1 MSSPDGKVPP
11 SNLSDPIFLTNPTEL
26 AQFLFLIRTL
36 CIVLFSPFS
45 EPIRN
50 VGRGKRDDYD
60 EDRSNSEKH
69 ITHSFS
75 YLTGTASHPWFYV
88 GENKAYAFFDQQRY

>member
-1 MSSPDGKVPP
+1 MPP

-26 AQFLFLIRTL
+26 AQFLFRTL
-36 CIVLFSPFS
+36 CIVLFFPFC

-50 VGRGKRDDYD
+50 IGRGKRDHYD

-69 ITHSFS
+69 ITHGFS
-75 YLTGTASHPWFYV
+75 YLTGIASHRRFYV
-88 GENKAYAFFDQQRY
+88 GENKAYAFFAQLRY